1 MIYIS
6 SAAVKSSSIE
16 NSVKKLARIGIR
28 NIALSGG
35 TSYSDNI
42 LKKLKD
48 LKKEFSL
55 NILIHN
61 YFPPSKKDFVLNI
74 ASNNKVTRLKSINF
88 VKKSINLARDLEID
102 WYTLHPGYAIEL
114 HTAQKS
120 DYFIAD
126 NSQSISPELAS
137 TNMFESL
144 SEIREYAVEQGVR
157 IGLENLFPIDNA
169 PTSSLLCLPADIIQF
184 LDYFSK
190 DDNIGFLLDLG
201 HLSISA
207 NYFGFNKDKFIETL
221 SKEYQHKILEI
232 HLSGNDGKKDQHTLL
247 APDCWQLR
255 AVRRF
260 DLEKTPITIE
270 CRGFNTK
277 ELLKQYQM
285 VKNILEKEV

>member
-1 MIYIS
+1 MIYVS
-6 SAAVKSSSIE
+6 SAAVNSSAIE

-28 NIALSGG
+28 NISLSGG

-48 LKKEFSL
+48 LKKKFSL
-55 NILIHN
+55 NMLIHN

-74 ASNNKVTRLKSINF
+74 ASNNKATRLKSINF
-88 VKKSINLARDLEID
+88 VKKSINLARDLGID
-102 WYTLHPGYAIEL
+102 CYTLHPGYAIEL
-114 HTAQKS
+114 HPAQKS

-137 TNMFESL
+137 ANMFESL
-144 SEIREYAVEQGVR
+144 SEIREDAVKQGVR

-169 PTSSLLCLPADIIQF
+169 PDSSLLSIPADIIQF

-190 DDNIGFLLDLG
+190 DDNIGSLLDLG

-207 NYFGFNKDKFIETL
+207 NYFGFNKDQFIETL
-221 SKEYQHKILEI
+221 SREYQHKILEI

-255 AVRRF
+255 AAREF
-260 DLEKTPITIE
+260 DLEKTPITVE

-277 ELLKQYQM
+277 ELLNQYQM
-285 VKNILEKEV
+285 VKNILER